1 MKLQHQGRSKKF
13 LEKEEVARREK
24 QFALS
29 CPWILVGAALNLKL
43 KLHGS
48 IKHVAWAKAAC
59 RSPSSTNPWRSQQ
72 SADLARV

>member
-43 KLHGS
+43 KLHEL
-48 IKHVAWAKAAC
+48 VDED
-59 RSPSSTNPWRSQQ
+59 P
-72 SADLARV
+72 LV